1 MSQRFK
7 VFLKNVIYII
17 KKKIQLFTQKHY
29 PSPET
34 ELGIATLF
42 NQLYYDAHKKT
53 WADTRFLGTPV
64 LQSVSDL
71 WVYQEII
78 YERRPDVIVE
88 CGTHAGGCALYLAS
102 LCELIRN
109 GTVLSIDTTEM
120 PGRPDHERITYLTGS
135 STSDN
140 ILENVKES
148 TAKADR
154 VMVLLDSDHTKDHVL
169 EELRNYGQ
177 FVTAADYLIVEDTNI
192 NGHPVR
198 PDFGPGPMEAVQD
211 FLAENDSFAID
222 VTREK
227 FFLTFNPKGYLK
239 KIK

>member
-1 MSQRFK
+1 MRFK
-7 VFLKNVIYII
+7 AILRDTYDNI
-17 KKKIQLFTQKHY
+17 KKSQLSSQGHY
-29 PSPET
+29 LSPET
-34 ELGIATLF
+34 ELEIATLF
-42 NQLYYDAHKKT
+42 NQLYYDAHILDPR

-102 LCELIRN
+102 LCELIHN

-120 PGRPDHERITYLTGS
+120 QGRPHHERITYLTGS

-140 ILENVKES
+140 ILKNVKES

-154 VMVLLDSDHTKDHVL
+154 VMVLLDSDHKKDHVL
-169 EELRNYGQ
+169 QEMRNYCQ
-177 FVTAADYLIVEDTNI
+177 FVTEADYMIVEDTNI
-192 NGHPVR
+192 NGHPVL
-198 PDFGPGPMEAVQD
+198 PEFGPGPMEAVQI
-211 FLAENDSFAID
+211 FLAENDSFIID
-222 VTREK
+222 VIREK
-227 FFLTFNPKGYLK
+227 FFLTFNPRGYLK